1 MDIAALSMD
10 LSSARVQMNAGI
22 AVARKAMDQQE
33 VQAEGLIDM
42 MEGAAAQLPPSDHI
56 IDVKA

>member
-1 MDIAALSMD
+1 MDIAAMSMNMSVAKVQLS
-10 LSSARVQMNAGI
+10 AGI
-22 AVARKAMDQQE
+22 SVAKKVMDQQE
-33 VQAEGLIDM
+33 VQAAGLIDM